1 MKPVVIK
8 YIIRFILLI
17 LFIYLKDVIASKQK
31 WLGTTYHIAESIIE
45 FLLFFTIVNIVTAIL
60 IMIYRLRKNLPYKFT
75 DNVITGINNL
85 YYLIVTFGVIMMIM
99 GFLNIDFHKL
109 LTSLSIV
116 AAALAIISKDY
127 VASIISGIIITFSND
142 ISIDDYVKI
151 GAVKGKILDINL
163 TKVILL
169 TDDEDVLFIP
179 NEKVY
184 TSEIIN
190 YTKKEIKKVSIEFE
204 LDIKHVS
211 SVSDVEQELIQSLSE
226 FITYIEA
233 NSFYLKIV
241 EIHKDY
247 IICKFQY
254 KLKEANV
261 EIEKLIRKRTVRSL
275 ADSIHQKT
283 SVTK

>member
-1 MKPVVIK
+1 M
-8 YIIRFILLI
+8 
-17 LFIYLKDVIASKQK
+17 
-31 WLGTTYHIAESIIE
+31 
-45 FLLFFTIVNIVTAIL
+45 
-60 IMIYRLRKNLPYKFT
+60 
-75 DNVITGINNL
+75 
-85 YYLIVTFGVIMMIM
+85 
-99 GFLNIDFHKL
+99 
-109 LTSLSIV
+109 

-184 TSEIIN
+184 NSEIIN

-204 LDIKHVS
+204 LDIKHAS
-211 SVSDVEQELIQSLSE
+211 SVSEVEQELIQSLSE
-226 FITYIEA
+226 YITYIES

-247 IICKFQY
+247 IIYKFQY